1 MGIYTRGGD
10 QGETS
15 LPEGDRVAKN
25 HPRIRGYGALD
36 EVAARLAWLAAH
48 PEVTGP
54 HRERLATL
62 TEMAM
67 EAGGVV
73 AHAGGDR
80 PDKPGSPADMEAWI
94 DEMTEAMP
102 PLANFILPL
111 GTPAATACHVVRTA
125 CRRLERTLV
134 EIAAQDGQVVPDW
147 VRAWV
152 NRLSD
157 YLFSLARFL
166 NHEAG
171 KGDTLWR
178 R

>member
-1 MGIYTRGGD
+1 MCIYTRKGD
-10 QGETS
+10 GGETS
-15 LPEGDRVAKN
+15 LPQGDRVQKN

-36 EVAARLAWLAAH
+36 ELAARLAWLHAH
-48 PEVTGP
+48 AEVTGP
-54 HRERLATL
+54 HAERLAAL

-73 AHAGGDR
+73 AHRGGG
-80 PDKPGSPADMEAWI
+80 PPGKPGSPADMEAWI
-94 DEMTEAMP
+94 DEMTAAMP
-102 PLANFILPL
+102 PLATFILPL
-111 GTPAATACHVVRTA
+111 GTPGATACHVVRTA

-134 EIAAQDGQVVPDW
+134 EIAAQDGEVVPEW
-147 VRAWV
+147 VRSWV

-171 KGDTLWR
+171 RGDTIWQR
-178 R
+178 